1 MFGVSQWQDSDDFLK
16 QVAIKKGKLR
26 KGGEPDVDATA
37 KIILVNWQ
45 RGDIP
50 YFNLPEGQV
59 DRMDIK
65 NEQTINDVK
74 EEDFLKLVG
83 APVYQLENIEKVD
96 IVDDDE

>member
-1 MFGVSQWQDSDDFLK
+1 MFGVSQWEDSDDFLK

-37 KIILVNWQ
+37 KIILINWQ

-65 NEQTINDVK
+65 QEQTINDVK

-83 APVYQLENIEKVD
+83 APVYQLENTEKVE
-96 IVDDDE
+96 IVDDD